1 MNEIRKLMETI
12 ERIEESAWD
21 HDQVDISDLKGKT
34 LIDIDVGS
42 GKSQI
47 DFTTADDEHYEMY
60 HIGDCCESVY
70 IEDIVG
76 DLDDL
81 IGTPI
86 LEAEEVVSR
95 DENPPDRLKSDDE
108 DDYYGGG
115 YMVESYTWTFYK
127 LGTIKGHVTL
137 RWFGQSNGYYSER
150 VTFFRLAAGA
160 VERVVWLSAGGA
172 VCRVGS

>member
-1 MNEIRKLMETI
+1 MNEMRKLMETI
-12 ERIEESAWD
+12 ERIEEGYWED
-21 HDQVDISDLKGKT
+21 DQVDIADLKGKVLT
-34 LIDIDVGS
+34 HVEVGS
-42 GKSQI
+42 GKAQI
-47 DFTTADDEHYEMY
+47 DFTTADDEYYEMY
-60 HIGDCCESVY
+60 HVGDCCESVY
-70 IEDIVG
+70 LEDIVG

-95 DENPPDRLKSDDE
+95 DENPPDRLKSDE
-108 DDYYGGG
+108 DDRDYYGD

-150 VTFFRLAAGA
+150 VTVFKKNRKD
-160 VERVVWLSAGGA
+160 
-172 VCRVGS
+172 